1 MVVYHKPVLLVESLD
16 GLAIRPDGTYVDVTF
31 GGGGHSSA
39 ILERLSSGRLFAF
52 DQDADALPNVMV
64 DDRFVFIPLNFR
76 MLQEALKEKGVD
88 SVDGILADLG
98 VSSHQFDEA
107 ERGFSFR
114 FDAELDMRM
123 DRNQSLTARDVVN
136 YYPEEALSRILKS
149 YGELQN
155 HRRVAQAIVQ
165 ARADRPIDTTG
176 QLVEAVA
183 RLVPPPAEKTFQAK
197 LFQAL
202 RIEVNDE
209 LAALREFLLQAA
221 RVIRSGGRLAV
232 ISYHSLED
240 RLVKDF
246 IRSGNF
252 DGEITK
258 DFYGNQ
264 TGLSFRAIN
273 RKPITASPAEQ
284 VDNPRSRSA
293 KLRIAERV

>member
-1 MVVYHKPVLLVESLD
+1 MYHNPVMLSESLE
-16 GLAIRPDGTYVDVTF
+16 GLCIRPDGTYVDVTF

-39 ILERLSSGRLFAF
+39 ILDRLDAGRLFAF
-52 DQDADALPNVMV
+52 DQDADALTNLPV
-64 DDRFVFIPLNFR
+64 DDRFVFIPFNFR
-76 MLQEALKEKGVD
+76 KLEEALKSKGVEL
-88 SVDGILADLG
+88 VDGILADLG

-107 ERGFSFR
+107 DRGFSFR

-136 YYPEEALSRILKS
+136 YYPEDALSRILKS
-149 YGELQN
+149 YGELPN
-155 HRRVAQAIVQ
+155 HRRVARAMVQ
-165 ARADRPIDTTG
+165 ARTERAIDTTG
-176 QLVEAVA
+176 QLLEAVA
-183 RLVPPPAEKTFQAK
+183 RLVPPAAEKTFQAK

-209 LAALREFLLQAA
+209 LAALRELLLQAA
-221 RVIRSGGRLAV
+221 RVIRSGGRLVV

-252 DGEITK
+252 EGEISK

-264 TGLSFRAIN
+264 TGLTFKAIT

>member
-1 MVVYHKPVLLVESLD
+1 MVQYHKPVLLSESID
-16 GLAIRPDGTYVDVTF
+16 GLCIRPDGTYVDVTF

-39 ILERLSSGRLFAF
+39 ILQKLDSGRLFAF
-52 DQDADALPNVMV
+52 DQDADALPNLPV
-64 DDRFVFIPLNFR
+64 DDRFVFVPFNFR
-76 MLQEALKEKGVD
+76 QMEESLKANGVD
-88 SVDGILADLG
+88 MVDGVLADLG

-123 DRNQSLTARDVVN
+123 DRSQSLTARDVVN
-136 YYPEEALSRILKS
+136 YYPEEALLRILKS
-149 YGELQN
+149 YGELTN
-155 HRRVAQAIVQ
+155 HRRVARAIVE
-165 ARADRPIDTTG
+165 ARAVRVIDTTG
-176 QLVEAVA
+176 QLLEAVA
-183 RLVPPPAEKTFQAK
+183 RLVPPATEKTFQAK

-209 LAALREFLLQAA
+209 LAALRELLLQSA
-221 RVIRSGGRLAV
+221 RVIRSGGRLVV

-252 DGEITK
+252 EGEITT
-258 DFYGNQ
+258 DFFGNQ
-264 TGLSFRAIN
+264 TGVSFRSIT
-273 RKPITASPAEQ
+273 RKPITASAEEQ